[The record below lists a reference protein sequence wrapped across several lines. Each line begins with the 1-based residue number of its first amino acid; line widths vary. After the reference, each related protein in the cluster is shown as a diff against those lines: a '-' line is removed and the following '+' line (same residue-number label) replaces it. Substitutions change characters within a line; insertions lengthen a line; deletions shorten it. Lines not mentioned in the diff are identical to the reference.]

1 MFSPLQRPVLCF
13 VIAAVLV
20 SCAPRGRRP
29 SGDVV
34 FRQEGI
40 ASWYGSKFH
49 GRKTANG
56 ERYNM
61 YGISAAHRT
70 LPLGTVVRVTHTG
83 NGRKVTLRINDR
95 GPFVEGRIIDL
106 SYGAARKLGMV
117 RQGIADVVVEAFG
130 SAATPAP
137 LPVPGTFSLQVGSF
151 LVPDNAHE
159 LEEALRRDND
169 TVSIVA
175 FQDNRSTYY
184 RVLVG
189 RFSSQEAARA
199 AGKELQRQGY
209 SPFVVRVE

>member
-1 MFSPLQRPVLCF
+1 VFSPLQRCLLCL
-13 VIAAVLV
+13 VIALALV
-20 SCAPRGRRP
+20 SCAPRARRP
-29 SGDVV
+29 SGEVV

-70 LPLGTVVRVTHTG
+70 LPLGTVVRVTNTE

-95 GPFVEGRIIDL
+95 GPFVNGRIIDL

-117 RQGIADVVVEAFG
+117 REGITDVVVEAFG
-130 SAATPAP
+130 GAEGSASIAA
-137 LPVPGTFSLQVGSF
+137 PGTFSLQVGSF
-151 LVPDNAHE
+151 LVPDNAEE
-159 LEEALRRDND
+159 LKKALRRGND
-169 TVSIVA
+169 TVSIVG
-175 FQDNRSTYY
+175 FQDDRNTYY
-184 RVLVG
+184 RVMVG

-199 AGKELQRQGY
+199 AGKDLQRKGY
-209 SPFVVRVE
+209 NPFVVRVE